1 MILLRTLLLKS
12 NDLLIGSYAPEIQE
26 NMRAL
31 LEPAYLTGMSRQQD
45 KCRYHEAADRLIN
58 FKTGR
63 FFYVYALNKCITG
76 TTQL

>member
-1 MILLRTLLLKS
+1 MNLLRLPLSKS
-12 NDLLIGSYAPEIQE
+12 NGLLIGSHAPEIQE

-31 LEPAYLTGMSRQQD
+31 LQPAYLTGMSGQQD

-58 FKTGR
+58 FKIGR